1 MSKQRLQQNQQQKLS
16 FQQIQFFKMLAMSQ
30 DELEKNIKKEIEEN
44 PAIEEIIDEQSKT
57 PFYHKTYNTDSN
69 YSKEIP
75 ENNKTL
81 NEHVIDQ
88 IKFEKLNKKEK
99 SIAKFIIGSLEDS
112 GYLHLSAL
120 EIKNDLFVHV
130 DIDVEIEEI
139 NRIIQI
145 IQKLEPSGIAASNLQ
160 ECLLVQIKKK
170 PESSYTLI
178 AEKILKSYF
187 NDFINK
193 NYTNLLKKLEIN
205 KETLRNAEL
214 EITKLSPKPGLAF
227 NNTEDRQIKIY
238 PDLILIKKNDT
249 LKIELTKENYYNL
262 KLSNSFSE
270 ILNKKE
276 KNQEVMKFIKD
287 KIENAKNFIDNLN
300 NRNLKILNTANA
312 ILEIQK
318 SFFETGDI
326 KNIIP
331 MKLVDIQKITK
342 DHLSS
347 ISRIINKKYIETYFG
362 IFKLKSFFSIG
373 FLMNNGK
380 EISPK
385 IIKEEIKNIIETED
399 PSKPYKDEKISDLL
413 NNKNIIISRRTIS
426 KYRKQIK
433 ILPSKLRQKI

>member
-1 MSKQRLQQNQQQKLS
+1 
-16 FQQIQFFKMLAMSQ
+16 
-30 DELEKNIKKEIEEN
+30 
-44 PAIEEIIDEQSKT
+44 
-57 PFYHKTYNTDSN
+57 
-69 YSKEIP
+69 
-75 ENNKTL
+75 
-81 NEHVIDQ
+81 
-88 IKFEKLNKKEK
+88 
-99 SIAKFIIGSLEDS
+99 
-112 GYLHLSAL
+112 
-120 EIKNDLFVHV
+120 
-130 DIDVEIEEI
+130 
-139 NRIIQI
+139 
-145 IQKLEPSGIAASNLQ
+145 
-160 ECLLVQIKKK
+160 
-170 PESSYTLI
+170 
-178 AEKILKSYF
+178 
-187 NDFINK
+187 
-193 NYTNLLKKLEIN
+193 
-205 KETLRNAEL
+205 
-214 EITKLSPKPGLAF
+214 
-227 NNTEDRQIKIY
+227 
-238 PDLILIKKNDT
+238 
-249 LKIELTKENYYNL
+249 
-262 KLSNSFSE
+262 
-270 ILNKKE
+270 
-276 KNQEVMKFIKD
+276 MKFIKD

-433 ILPSKLRQKI
+433 ILPSRLRQKI